1 MASSISPPVVA
12 ASRPF
17 PRATVASGSIP
28 AIPAVV
34 LSTSPTA
41 CPSDLGAP
49 IILTEDHDTE
59 ARDRPLAPEDQSLMD
74 HLRTRDAELDAELEE
89 LRTEEL
95 MHRIALKEE
104 AVATARAALKVR
116 AGAALPSPPPPS
128 SDTVAVGPSQ
138 TPARSSGLRPRVLA
152 FQSTVGRR
160 APSAAAVAHQ
170 RSIDQLPDSIS
181 EAMHRAPVTTT
192 FSDVRP
198 ITRAHVK
205 IVTPEK
211 FSGEDKDQCERV
223 ENWIDEVDEWLHL
236 SNVDPALHLDYARTL
251 FSSKGRVRTW
261 LRLKDDELAHANK
274 SMTWDWLKLQLMR
287 QYGQPSGAAAQQAE
301 WQALRMGIKNKDGS
315 ETGGKSTWTV
325 SAYTDLFLTY
335 MRYLTS
341 HTVNTTDILVIDRYV
356 LGIKVGYDAL
366 YKAMLGV
373 QRVLRFETLAEAI
386 EGAHIAEVDLNIGK
400 ASNRSSASSSSSGWP
415 TQQSRYRGNRAPTE
429 ALNNVEGERSDEGE
443 GDTDSPATSKAKV
456 YGFVFRPS
464 PNDGRY
470 KLKELEA
477 KMLYDDKRCYRC
489 YKAHLFGPGHPR
501 CSAPV
506 QKVPP
511 IQSK

>member
-1 MASSISPPVVA
+1 
-12 ASRPF
+12 
-17 PRATVASGSIP
+17 
-28 AIPAVV
+28 
-34 LSTSPTA
+34 
-41 CPSDLGAP
+41 
-49 IILTEDHDTE
+49 
-59 ARDRPLAPEDQSLMD
+59 MD
-74 HLRTRDAELDAELEE
+74 HLRSRDAELDVELEALRVE
-89 LRTEEL
+89 LL
-95 MHRIALKEE
+95 MHQIAIKEE
-104 AVATARAALKVR
+104 AVATARAARNVR

-128 SDTVAVGPSQ
+128 SDTAAVGPSQ
-138 TPARSSGLRPRVLA
+138 TPARSSSLRPRVLA

-160 APSAAAVAHQ
+160 APTAAAVAHQ
-170 RSIDQLPDSIS
+170 RSINELPDSFPVG
-181 EAMHRAPVTTT
+181 HRAPMPAIVTVPTVPGPT
-192 FSDVRP
+192 ASDVRP
-198 ITRAHVK
+198 ITRPNVK

-211 FSGEDKDQCERV
+211 FTGEDKDQCERV
-223 ENWIDEVDEWLHL
+223 ENWIDEVDEWLNL
-236 SNVDPALHLDYARTL
+236 SDVDPVLHLDYARTL

-274 SMTWDWLKLQLMR
+274 SMTWDWLKGQLMR

-301 WQALRMGIKNKDGS
+301 WQALRMGVKNKDGS

-325 SAYTDLFLTY
+325 SAYTDLFLNY

-366 YKAMLGV
+366 YKVMLGV
-373 QRVLRFETLAEAI
+373 QKVLRYETLAEAI

-400 ASNRSSASSSSSGWP
+400 ASNRSSSSSSSSGWP
-415 TQQSRYRGNRAPTE
+415 TQQSRYRANRAPTE
-429 ALNNVEGERSDEGE
+429 ALNSVEGERSDEGE
-443 GDTDSPATSKAKV
+443 GETDSPPPSKAKV

-511 IQSK
+511 IHLK